1 MYKIIMISLVI
12 ALSFSGCVF
21 TSSKS
26 FTTSPF
32 GTPQVNSTIF
42 FSSGNGDISASM
54 SARDMNVS
62 FLGIKEK

>member
-1 MYKIIMISLVI
+1 MRKILLSL
-12 ALSFSGCVF
+12 ALVFLFSGCVF

-26 FTTSPF
+26 FTTSSL

-42 FSSGNGDISASM
+42 FSSGNGDMSARM

-62 FLGIKEK
+62 FLGFEEK